1 MDLALC
7 EEAID
12 FENLNT
18 GVFQLLKRIFIHW
31 CNLTESYRTT
41 RKRTWK
47 GLSSLSHYLPGSK
60 TPTSKFSG
68 SKEVRWGSTV
78 RKSPMVRMIKVSLY
92 LFQICESHID

>member
-1 MDLALC
+1 MALKILRGMDLALC

-47 GLSSLSHYLPGSK
+47 GLSSFYLTICRCK
-60 TPTSKFSG
+60 TPPQNSAEAKKLGGDQLSV
-68 SKEVRWGSTV
+68 KDW
-78 RKSPMVRMIKVSLY
+78 
-92 LFQICESHID
+92 

>member
-47 GLSSLSHYLPGSK
+47 GLSS
-60 TPTSKFSG
+60 F
-68 SKEVRWGSTV
+68 
-78 RKSPMVRMIKVSLY
+78 ISL
-92 LFQICESHID
+92 FAGQ

>member
-31 CNLTESYRTT
+31 CNLTESYRI
-41 RKRTWK
+41 
-47 GLSSLSHYLPGSK
+47 HA
-60 TPTSKFSG
+60 
-68 SKEVRWGSTV
+68 KELG
-78 RKSPMVRMIKVSLY
+78 KV
-92 LFQICESHID
+92 